1 MLIEFDPLL
10 EQTSYL
16 LEHRLQ
22 IWPFLIECRINAKFT
37 ECSIIAN
44 STANPKNSTPKVT
57 IWDSLNSKVRDGPRS
72 LAGDLG
78 SSRTLRNLRSGDFG
92 DLDSSRTLL
101 KFVFPLA
108 SGVTFDSWRSWVSS
122 RGFSNYLLLDRVR
135 IVNSEIVTSKKEV
148 KTQT

>member
-57 IWDSLNSKVRDGPRS
+57 
-72 LAGDLG
+72 
-78 SSRTLRNLRSGDFG
+78 F
-92 DLDSSRTLL
+92 
-101 KFVFPLA
+101 
-108 SGVTFDSWRSWVSS
+108 
-122 RGFSNYLLLDRVR
+122 
-135 IVNSEIVTSKKEV
+135 
-148 KTQT
+148 